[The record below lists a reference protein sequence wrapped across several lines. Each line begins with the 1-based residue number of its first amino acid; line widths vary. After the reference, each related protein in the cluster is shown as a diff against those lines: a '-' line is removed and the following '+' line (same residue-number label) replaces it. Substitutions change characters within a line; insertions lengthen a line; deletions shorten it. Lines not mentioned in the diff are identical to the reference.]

1 MPANSV
7 AAFKKKFYQQF
18 LIPKSTAISKVF
30 AQLFNVEIPLSIVF
44 FVCTIG
50 TDVNSSIYQQLVLS

>member
-18 LIPKSTAISKVF
+18 FIPKSTDIPKVF
-30 AQLFNVEIPLSIVF
+30 AQLFNV
-44 FVCTIG
+44 
-50 TDVNSSIYQQLVLS
+50 N

>member
-18 LIPKSTAISKVF
+18 LIPKSTAIFKVF

-44 FVCTIG
+44 FVCTIST
-50 TDVNSSIYQQLVLS
+50 TDVNSS

>member
-7 AAFKKKFYQQF
+7 AAFKKKFF
-18 LIPKSTAISKVF
+18 IPKSTAISKVF
-30 AQLFNVEIPLSIVF
+30 AQLFNIEIPLSIVF

-50 TDVNSSIYQQLVLS
+50 TDVNSS

>member
-18 LIPKSTAISKVF
+18 LIPKTTAISKVF

-44 FVCTIG
+44 FVCTICT
-50 TDVNSSIYQQLVLS
+50 TDVNSS